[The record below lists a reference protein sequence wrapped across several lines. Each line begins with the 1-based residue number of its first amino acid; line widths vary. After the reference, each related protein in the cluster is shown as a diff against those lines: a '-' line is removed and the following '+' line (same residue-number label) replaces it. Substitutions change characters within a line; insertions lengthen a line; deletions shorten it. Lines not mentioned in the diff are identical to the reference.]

1 MKLACKDLSPNT
13 DCTFEVEGAT
23 AEEAARK
30 MVPHAKSDHAADVAG
45 MSDEAMVAAFAPKA
59 HE

>member
-1 MKLACKDLSPNT
+1 MKLACKDISPDT

-30 MVPHAKSDHAADVAG
+30 MVPHAKSHHAEDVAG
-45 MSDEAMVAAFAPKA
+45 MTDNQMVAAFAPKA